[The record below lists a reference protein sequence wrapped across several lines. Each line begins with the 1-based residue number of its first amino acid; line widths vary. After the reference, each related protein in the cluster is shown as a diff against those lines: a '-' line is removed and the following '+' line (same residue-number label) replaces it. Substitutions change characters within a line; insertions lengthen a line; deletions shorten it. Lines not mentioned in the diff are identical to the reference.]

1 MNWLSKRRF
10 HCRSSSSQ
18 VCGASGFTSQKGLTE
33 GSMLGENRF
42 AAAVQ
47 KEEVV
52 ECLSRP
58 HLNALLKGISVHSG
72 LHGKSSAKAPLDT
85 QVGRVGQLW
94 RPGTHQAWCGQTAG
108 CLHAPSR
115 ELHPQAGG
123 LISSQRLPWL
133 PISWPTAQFHLLA
146 QILETQ
152 VPL

>member
-94 RPGTHQAWCGQTAG
+94 RPGTT
-108 CLHAPSR
+108 
-115 ELHPQAGG
+115 
-123 LISSQRLPWL
+123 RLGVDK
-133 PISWPTAQFHLLA
+133 LLA
-146 QILETQ
+146 ACM
-152 VPL
+152 PLPASCTRKQEA

>member
-58 HLNALLKGISVHSG
+58 HPNVPLKGISVHSG
-72 LHGKSSAKAPLDT
+72 PHGKSSAKAPLDT
-85 QVGRVGQLW
+85 QVGRVGQLR
-94 RPGTHQAWCGQTAG
+94 RPGTHRAWCGQTAG
-108 CLHAPSR
+108 CLHAPSPR
-115 ELHPQAGG
+115 PAPASRRPDFQSKTPLVA
-123 LISSQRLPWL
+123 
-133 PISWPTAQFHLLA
+133 HLLA
-146 QILETQ
+146 HCT
-152 VPL
+152 VSSSSSNS